1 MIYDVAIIGAGPA
14 GLSAG
19 IFTTRAGL
27 KTICFEKL
35 AIGGQAALS
44 YEIANYPGF
53 VIISG
58 FDLTNKMKE
67 QAEANGLEIKYANV
81 SKLTQK
87 KNVFEIET
95 RDNIYKAKKIIIANG
110 CKVRKL
116 GIKNEEMLTG
126 RGVSY
131 CASCDGGFFKN
142 KVVAVVG
149 GGNTAMENV
158 NYLANIAKKVYVIN
172 RSEKFRAGET
182 ELEKI
187 KKHKNVEIVTSAT
200 VEEIVGKQQLEKVVI
215 KQNEKHKDLKID
227 GLFIAIGYEPDLS
240 FLNISLE
247 LDGAGYI
254 VVDKN
259 QETSVKNVYACGD
272 TTSKHFKQVVSA
284 CAEGATAGNS
294 CVGV

>member
-1 MIYDVAIIGAGPA
+1 MYDVVIIGAGPA

-35 AIGGQAALS
+35 AVGGQAALS

-53 VIISG
+53 INISG
-58 FDLTNKMKE
+58 FELSNKMKE
-67 QAEANGLEIKYANV
+67 HAEANGLEIEYANV

-95 RDNIYKAKKIIIANG
+95 RDNVYKAKKVIIANG

-116 GIKNEEMLTG
+116 GLKNEEKLTG

-158 NYLANIAKKVYVIN
+158 NYLANIAKKVYLIN
-172 RSEKFRAGET
+172 RSENFRAGEV
-182 ELEKI
+182 ELERV
-187 KKHKNVEIVTSAT
+187 KKLKNVEIITSAM
-200 VEEIVGKQQLEKVVI
+200 VEEINGEQQLEKVVI
-215 KQNEKHKDLKID
+215 KHNEGCNELKID

-240 FLNISLE
+240 FLNVSVE

-259 QETSVKNVYACGD
+259 QETSVKNIYACGD
-272 TTSKHFKQVVSA
+272 TTSKHFKQVISA
-284 CAEGATAGNS
+284 CAEGAVAGNS
-294 CVGV
+294 CVGG